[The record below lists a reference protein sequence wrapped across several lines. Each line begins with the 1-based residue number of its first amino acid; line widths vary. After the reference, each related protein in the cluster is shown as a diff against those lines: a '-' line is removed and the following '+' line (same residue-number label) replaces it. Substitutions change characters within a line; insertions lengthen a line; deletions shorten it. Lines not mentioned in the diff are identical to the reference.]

1 MHLKV
6 PFHNCPNRQSDN
18 YCRGKNNGAS
28 QNLWKIS
35 QHTSFFWFPAKLGI
49 ILVKGKPVS
58 LIANKVSIREV
69 GFFSRLSRVLSRLS
83 RTLSH
88 LSRKLS
94 HLNRKLSCLSRK
106 LSHLSRK
113 RSHLNRK
120 LSCFSLKLSHL
131 SRKLSRL
138 SWKLFL
144 LGRKLF
150 FLGENHFL
158 SGNYLFRLYLQ
169 HHHETFYKKT
179 AENCFLYGLNG
190 FTEKPKSFIPKHQQQ
205 L

>member
-49 ILVKGKPVS
+49 ILVKDKPVS

-69 GFFSRLSRVLSRLS
+69 GFYSRLS

-88 LSRKLS
+88 LSRK
-94 HLNRKLSCLSRK
+94 
-106 LSHLSRK
+106 
-113 RSHLNRK
+113 RSHLN
-120 LSCFSLKLSHL
+120 
-131 SRKLSRL
+131 RKLSRL

-158 SGNYLFRLYLQ
+158 SGNYLFRLICNTITR
-169 HHHETFYKKT
+169 HSIKKPQRIVFST
-179 AENCFLYGLNG
+179 V
-190 FTEKPKSFIPKHQQQ
+190 
-205 L
+205 

>member
-49 ILVKGKPVS
+49 ILVKDKPVS

-69 GFFSRLSRVLSRLS
+69 GFYSHLSRK
-83 RTLSH
+83 LSH

-120 LSCFSLKLSHL
+120 LS
-131 SRKLSRL
+131 RL

-158 SGNYLFRLYLQ
+158 SGNYLFRLICNTITR
-169 HHHETFYKKT
+169 HSIKKPQRIVFST
-179 AENCFLYGLNG
+179 V
-190 FTEKPKSFIPKHQQQ
+190 
-205 L
+205 

>member
-1 MHLKV
+1 MHHKV
-6 PFHNCPNRQSDN
+6 SFHNCPNRQSDN

-49 ILVKGKPVS
+49 ILVKDKPVS

-144 LGRKLF
+144 LGRKLLL
-150 FLGENHFL
+150 LGENHFL
-158 SGNYLFRLYLQ
+158 S
-169 HHHETFYKKT
+169 
-179 AENCFLYGLNG
+179 
-190 FTEKPKSFIPKHQQQ
+190 
-205 L
+205 

>member
-1 MHLKV
+1 MHHKV
-6 PFHNCPNRQSDN
+6 SFHNCPNRQSDN

-49 ILVKGKPVS
+49 ILVKDKPVS

-69 GFFSRLSRVLSRLS
+69 GFYSRLS
-83 RTLSH
+83 RT
-88 LSRKLS
+88 
-94 HLNRKLSCLSRK
+94 
-106 LSHLSRK
+106 
-113 RSHLNRK
+113 
-120 LSCFSLKLSHL
+120 LSHL

-158 SGNYLFRLYLQ
+158 SGNYLFRLICNTITR
-169 HHHETFYKKT
+169 HSIKKT

>member
-1 MHLKV
+1 MHHKV
-6 PFHNCPNRQSDN
+6 SFHNCPNRQSDN

-49 ILVKGKPVS
+49 ILVKDKPVS

-69 GFFSRLSRVLSRLS
+69 GFYSRLS
-83 RTLSH
+83 RT
-88 LSRKLS
+88 
-94 HLNRKLSCLSRK
+94 
-106 LSHLSRK
+106 
-113 RSHLNRK
+113 
-120 LSCFSLKLSHL
+120 LSHL

-158 SGNYLFRLYLQ
+158 SGNYLFRLICNTITR
-169 HHHETFYKKT
+169 HSIKKPQRIVFST
-179 AENCFLYGLNG
+179 V
-190 FTEKPKSFIPKHQQQ
+190 
-205 L
+205 

>member
-49 ILVKGKPVS
+49 ILVKDKPVS

-94 HLNRKLSCLSRK
+94 CLSRT

-169 HHHETFYKKT
+169 HHHETFYKKNRR
-179 AENCFLYGLNG
+179 ELFSLRFKWLY
-190 FTEKPKSFIPKHQQQ
+190 
-205 L
+205 

>member
-49 ILVKGKPVS
+49 ILVKDKPVS

-69 GFFSRLSRVLSRLS
+69 GFYSRLS

-88 LSRKLS
+88 LS
-94 HLNRKLSCLSRK
+94 RKLSCLSRK

-113 RSHLNRK
+113 RSHLNR
-120 LSCFSLKLSHL
+120 
-131 SRKLSRL
+131 
-138 SWKLFL
+138 KLFL

-158 SGNYLFRLYLQ
+158 SGNYLFRPLFATPSRDIL
-169 HHHETFYKKT
+169 
-179 AENCFLYGLNG
+179 
-190 FTEKPKSFIPKHQQQ
+190 
-205 L
+205 

>member
-49 ILVKGKPVS
+49 ILVKDKPVS

-69 GFFSRLSRVLSRLS
+69 GFYSRLS

-94 HLNRKLSCLSRK
+94 HLNRKLSCLSRT
-106 LSHLSRK
+106 
-113 RSHLNRK
+113 
-120 LSCFSLKLSHL
+120 LSHL

-158 SGNYLFRLYLQ
+158 SGNYLFRLICNTITR
-169 HHHETFYKKT
+169 HSIKKPQRIVFST
-179 AENCFLYGLNG
+179 V
-190 FTEKPKSFIPKHQQQ
+190 
-205 L
+205 

>member
-1 MHLKV
+1 MHHKV
-6 PFHNCPNRQSDN
+6 SFHNCPNRQSDN

-83 RTLSH
+83 R
-88 LSRKLS
+88 
-94 HLNRKLSCLSRK
+94 
-106 LSHLSRK
+106 
-113 RSHLNRK
+113 
-120 LSCFSLKLSHL
+120 
-131 SRKLSRL
+131 
-138 SWKLFL
+138 KLFL

-158 SGNYLFRLYLQ
+158 SGNYLFRLICNTITR
-169 HHHETFYKKT
+169 HSIKKPQRIVFST
-179 AENCFLYGLNG
+179 V
-190 FTEKPKSFIPKHQQQ
+190 
-205 L
+205 

>member
-1 MHLKV
+1 MYLKV
-6 PFHNCPNRQSDN
+6 SFHNCPNRQSDN

-69 GFFSRLSRVLSRLS
+69 GFFSRLSR
-83 RTLSH
+83 TLSH
-88 LSRKLS
+88 LSRTLS
-94 HLNRKLSCLSRK
+94 HLNRKLSCLSRT

>member
-1 MHLKV
+1 MHHKV
-6 PFHNCPNRQSDN
+6 SFHNCPNRQSDN

-83 RTLSH
+83 R
-88 LSRKLS
+88 
-94 HLNRKLSCLSRK
+94 
-106 LSHLSRK
+106 
-113 RSHLNRK
+113 
-120 LSCFSLKLSHL
+120 
-131 SRKLSRL
+131 
-138 SWKLFL
+138 KLFL

>member
-49 ILVKGKPVS
+49 ILVKDKPVS

-94 HLNRKLSCLSRK
+94 HLNRKLSCLSRT
-106 LSHLSRK
+106 
-113 RSHLNRK
+113 
-120 LSCFSLKLSHL
+120 LSHL

-158 SGNYLFRLYLQ
+158 SGNYLFRLICNTITR
-169 HHHETFYKKT
+169 HSIKKPQRIVFST
-179 AENCFLYGLNG
+179 V
-190 FTEKPKSFIPKHQQQ
+190 
-205 L
+205 

>member
-49 ILVKGKPVS
+49 ILVKDKPVS

-94 HLNRKLSCLSRK
+94 LLNR
-106 LSHLSRK
+106 
-113 RSHLNRK
+113 
-120 LSCFSLKLSHL
+120 
-131 SRKLSRL
+131 
-138 SWKLFL
+138 KLFL

-158 SGNYLFRLYLQ
+158 SGNYLFRLICNTITR
-169 HHHETFYKKT
+169 HSIKKPQRIVFST
-179 AENCFLYGLNG
+179 V
-190 FTEKPKSFIPKHQQQ
+190 
-205 L
+205 

>member
-1 MHLKV
+1 MHHKV
-6 PFHNCPNRQSDN
+6 SFHNCPNRQSDN

-49 ILVKGKPVS
+49 ILVKDKPVS

-69 GFFSRLSRVLSRLS
+69 GFYSRLS

-94 HLNRKLSCLSRK
+94 HLNRKLSC
-106 LSHLSRK
+106 LSRK

-158 SGNYLFRLYLQ
+158 SGNYLFRLICNTITR
-169 HHHETFYKKT
+169 HSIKKPQRIVFST
-179 AENCFLYGLNG
+179 V
-190 FTEKPKSFIPKHQQQ
+190 
-205 L
+205 

>member
-49 ILVKGKPVS
+49 ILVKDKPVS

-69 GFFSRLSRVLSRLS
+69 GLYSRLS

-88 LSRKLS
+88 LSRTLS
-94 HLNRKLSCLSRK
+94 HLNRKLSCLSRT

-158 SGNYLFRLYLQ
+158 SGNYLFRLICNTITR
-169 HHHETFYKKT
+169 HSIKKPQRIVFST
-179 AENCFLYGLNG
+179 V
-190 FTEKPKSFIPKHQQQ
+190 
-205 L
+205 

>member
-49 ILVKGKPVS
+49 ILVKDKPVS
-58 LIANKVSIREV
+58 LIANKLSIREV
-69 GFFSRLSRVLSRLS
+69 GFFSRLSSVLSRLS

-94 HLNRKLSCLSRK
+94 HLNR
-106 LSHLSRK
+106 
-113 RSHLNRK
+113 
-120 LSCFSLKLSHL
+120 
-131 SRKLSRL
+131 
-138 SWKLFL
+138 KLFL

-158 SGNYLFRLYLQ
+158 SGNYLFRLICNTITR
-169 HHHETFYKKT
+169 HSIKKPQRIVFST
-179 AENCFLYGLNG
+179 V
-190 FTEKPKSFIPKHQQQ
+190 
-205 L
+205 

>member
-1 MHLKV
+1 MHHKV
-6 PFHNCPNRQSDN
+6 SFHNCPNRQSDN

-49 ILVKGKPVS
+49 ILVKDKPVS
-58 LIANKVSIREV
+58 LIANKLSIREV
-69 GFFSRLSRVLSRLS
+69 GFFSRLSSVLSRLS

-94 HLNRKLSCLSRK
+94 HLNR
-106 LSHLSRK
+106 
-113 RSHLNRK
+113 
-120 LSCFSLKLSHL
+120 
-131 SRKLSRL
+131 
-138 SWKLFL
+138 KLFL

-158 SGNYLFRLYLQ
+158 SGNYLFRLICNTITR
-169 HHHETFYKKT
+169 HSIKKPQRIVFST
-179 AENCFLYGLNG
+179 V
-190 FTEKPKSFIPKHQQQ
+190 
-205 L
+205 

>member
-6 PFHNCPNRQSDN
+6 SFHNCPNRQSDN

-83 RTLSH
+83 RTP
-88 LSRKLS
+88 
-94 HLNRKLSCLSRK
+94 
-106 LSHLSRK
+106 
-113 RSHLNRK
+113 
-120 LSCFSLKLSHL
+120 SHL

-158 SGNYLFRLYLQ
+158 SGNYLFKLYLQ

>member
-6 PFHNCPNRQSDN
+6 SFHNCPNRQSDN

-49 ILVKGKPVS
+49 ILVKDKPVS

-94 HLNRKLSCLSRK
+94 HLNRKLSCLS
-106 LSHLSRK
+106 
-113 RSHLNRK
+113 
-120 LSCFSLKLSHL
+120 
-131 SRKLSRL
+131 
-138 SWKLFL
+138 WKLFL

-158 SGNYLFRLYLQ
+158 SGNYLFRLICNTITR
-169 HHHETFYKKT
+169 HSIKKPQRIVFST
-179 AENCFLYGLNG
+179 V
-190 FTEKPKSFIPKHQQQ
+190 
-205 L
+205 

>member
-6 PFHNCPNRQSDN
+6 PFHKCPNRQSDN

-49 ILVKGKPVS
+49 ILVKDKPVS

-69 GFFSRLSRVLSRLS
+69 GFFSRLSR
-83 RTLSH
+83 TLSY

-120 LSCFSLKLSHL
+120 LS
-131 SRKLSRL
+131 RL

-158 SGNYLFRLYLQ
+158 SGNYLFRLICNTITR
-169 HHHETFYKKT
+169 HSIKKPQRIVFST
-179 AENCFLYGLNG
+179 V
-190 FTEKPKSFIPKHQQQ
+190 
-205 L
+205 

>member
-49 ILVKGKPVS
+49 ILVKDKPVS

-83 RTLSH
+83 RT
-88 LSRKLS
+88 
-94 HLNRKLSCLSRK
+94 

-158 SGNYLFRLYLQ
+158 SGNYLFRLICNTITR
-169 HHHETFYKKT
+169 HSIKKPQRIVFST
-179 AENCFLYGLNG
+179 V
-190 FTEKPKSFIPKHQQQ
+190 
-205 L
+205 

>member
-49 ILVKGKPVS
+49 ILVKDKPVS

-69 GFFSRLSRVLSRLS
+69 GLYSRLS
-83 RTLSH
+83 RT
-88 LSRKLS
+88 
-94 HLNRKLSCLSRK
+94 

-158 SGNYLFRLYLQ
+158 SGNYLFRLICNTITR
-169 HHHETFYKKT
+169 HSIKKPQRIVFST
-179 AENCFLYGLNG
+179 V
-190 FTEKPKSFIPKHQQQ
+190 
-205 L
+205 

>member
-69 GFFSRLSRVLSRLS
+69 VFFP
-83 RTLSH
+83 TLAGYYPALAGH
-88 LSRKLS
+88 FPILAG
-94 HLNRKLSCLSRK
+94 N
-106 LSHLSRK
+106 
-113 RSHLNRK
+113 
-120 LSCFSLKLSHL
+120 
-131 SRKLSRL
+131 
-138 SWKLFL
+138 FL
-144 LGRKLF
+144 ALA
-150 FLGENHFL
+150 
-158 SGNYLFRLYLQ
+158 GNFPILAGNVHTL
-169 HHHETFYKKT
+169 TG
-179 AENCFLYGLNG
+179 NCPALA
-190 FTEKPKSFIPKHQQQ
+190 
-205 L
+205 

>member
-49 ILVKGKPVS
+49 ILVKDKPVS

-69 GFFSRLSRVLSRLS
+69 GFYSRLS
-83 RTLSH
+83 RT
-88 LSRKLS
+88 
-94 HLNRKLSCLSRK
+94 

-158 SGNYLFRLYLQ
+158 SGNYLFRLICNTITR
-169 HHHETFYKKT
+169 HSIKKPQRIVFST
-179 AENCFLYGLNG
+179 V
-190 FTEKPKSFIPKHQQQ
+190 
-205 L
+205 

>member
-49 ILVKGKPVS
+49 ILVKDKPVS

-69 GFFSRLSRVLSRLS
+69 GFYSRLS

-94 HLNRKLSCLSRK
+94 HLNR
-106 LSHLSRK
+106 
-113 RSHLNRK
+113 
-120 LSCFSLKLSHL
+120 
-131 SRKLSRL
+131 
-138 SWKLFL
+138 KLFL

-158 SGNYLFRLYLQ
+158 SGNYLFRLICNTITR
-169 HHHETFYKKT
+169 HSIKKPQRIVFST
-179 AENCFLYGLNG
+179 V
-190 FTEKPKSFIPKHQQQ
+190 
-205 L
+205 

>member
-49 ILVKGKPVS
+49 ILVKDKPVS

-69 GFFSRLSRVLSRLS
+69 GFFSRLSR
-83 RTLSH
+83 T
-88 LSRKLS
+88 
-94 HLNRKLSCLSRK
+94 

-113 RSHLNRK
+113 RSHLN
-120 LSCFSLKLSHL
+120 
-131 SRKLSRL
+131 RKLSRL

-158 SGNYLFRLYLQ
+158 SGNYLFRPLFATPSRDIL
-169 HHHETFYKKT
+169 
-179 AENCFLYGLNG
+179 
-190 FTEKPKSFIPKHQQQ
+190 
-205 L
+205 

>member
-1 MHLKV
+1 MHHKV
-6 PFHNCPNRQSDN
+6 SFHNCPNRQSDN

-49 ILVKGKPVS
+49 ILVKDKPVS
-58 LIANKVSIREV
+58 LIANKLSIREV
-69 GFFSRLSRVLSRLS
+69 GFFSHLS

-94 HLNRKLSCLSRK
+94 HLNR
-106 LSHLSRK
+106 
-113 RSHLNRK
+113 
-120 LSCFSLKLSHL
+120 
-131 SRKLSRL
+131 
-138 SWKLFL
+138 KLFL

-158 SGNYLFRLYLQ
+158 SGNYLFRLICNTITR
-169 HHHETFYKKT
+169 HSIKKPQRIVFST
-179 AENCFLYGLNG
+179 V
-190 FTEKPKSFIPKHQQQ
+190 
-205 L
+205 

>member
-1 MHLKV
+1 MHHKV
-6 PFHNCPNRQSDN
+6 SFHNCPNRQSDN

-49 ILVKGKPVS
+49 ILVKDKPVS

-69 GFFSRLSRVLSRLS
+69 GLYSRLS

-88 LSRKLS
+88 LSRTLS
-94 HLNRKLSCLSRK
+94 HLNRKLSCLSRT
-106 LSHLSRK
+106 LSQLSRK
-113 RSHLNRK
+113 RSHLNR
-120 LSCFSLKLSHL
+120 
-131 SRKLSRL
+131 
-138 SWKLFL
+138 KLFL

-158 SGNYLFRLYLQ
+158 SGNYLFRPLFATPSRDIL
-169 HHHETFYKKT
+169 
-179 AENCFLYGLNG
+179 
-190 FTEKPKSFIPKHQQQ
+190 
-205 L
+205 

>member
-49 ILVKGKPVS
+49 ILVKDKPVS

-69 GFFSRLSRVLSRLS
+69 GFFSRLSR
-83 RTLSH
+83 
-88 LSRKLS
+88 
-94 HLNRKLSCLSRK
+94 
-106 LSHLSRK
+106 
-113 RSHLNRK
+113 
-120 LSCFSLKLSHL
+120 KLSHL

-158 SGNYLFRLYLQ
+158 SGNYLFRPLFATPSRDIL
-169 HHHETFYKKT
+169 
-179 AENCFLYGLNG
+179 
-190 FTEKPKSFIPKHQQQ
+190 
-205 L
+205 

>member
-49 ILVKGKPVS
+49 ILVKDKPVS

-69 GFFSRLSRVLSRLS
+69 GFYSRLS

-88 LSRKLS
+88 LSRTLS
-94 HLNRKLSCLSRK
+94 HLNR
-106 LSHLSRK
+106 
-113 RSHLNRK
+113 
-120 LSCFSLKLSHL
+120 
-131 SRKLSRL
+131 
-138 SWKLFL
+138 KLFL

-158 SGNYLFRLYLQ
+158 SGNYLFRLICNTITR
-169 HHHETFYKKT
+169 HSIKKPQRIVFST
-179 AENCFLYGLNG
+179 V
-190 FTEKPKSFIPKHQQQ
+190 
-205 L
+205 

>member
-1 MHLKV
+1 MHHKV
-6 PFHNCPNRQSDN
+6 SFHNCPNRQSDN

-49 ILVKGKPVS
+49 ILVKDKPVS

-120 LSCFSLKLSHL
+120 LS
-131 SRKLSRL
+131 RL

-158 SGNYLFRLYLQ
+158 SGNYLFRLICNTITR
-169 HHHETFYKKT
+169 HSIKKPQRIVFST
-179 AENCFLYGLNG
+179 V
-190 FTEKPKSFIPKHQQQ
+190 
-205 L
+205 